1 MSALSAFIHK
11 QRMRWSGRRIDRAH
25 ELRRRLAF
33 YVAKHGFE
41 IGDYSIGEPIIRLY
55 NASHLKIG
63 KYSSIAAGVTFII
76 GGNHNIETVTTSF
89 LDRPKG
95 PGPAEYPY
103 TRGDI
108 VIGSDVWVGGNSII
122 LSGVTIGDGAVIGA
136 GSVVAGDV
144 PAYSIALAN
153 PARLVR
159 KRFPDEIIDAL
170 LEVRWWDLSREQIDG
185 LRPLLFS
192 RDAGKLVDECRKIK
206 HSAS

>member
-11 QRMRWSGRRIDRAH
+11 QRMRWYGRRIDRAH

-41 IGDYSIGEPIIRLY
+41 IGDYSIGDPVIRLY
-55 NASHLKIG
+55 NASPLKIG
-63 KYSSIAAGVTFII
+63 KYSSIAVGVTFII
-76 GGNHNIETVTTSF
+76 GGNHNIEAVTTSF
-89 LDRPKG
+89 LDRTKG

-108 VIGSDVWVGGNSII
+108 VIGSDVWVGGNAII

-136 GSVVAGDV
+136 GSVVVEDV
-144 PAYSIALAN
+144 PAYSVAVGN

-159 KRFPDEIIDAL
+159 KRFPDDIIDAL

-192 RDAGKLVDECRKIK
+192 RDAGKLVEECRKIK
-206 HSAS
+206 GSA